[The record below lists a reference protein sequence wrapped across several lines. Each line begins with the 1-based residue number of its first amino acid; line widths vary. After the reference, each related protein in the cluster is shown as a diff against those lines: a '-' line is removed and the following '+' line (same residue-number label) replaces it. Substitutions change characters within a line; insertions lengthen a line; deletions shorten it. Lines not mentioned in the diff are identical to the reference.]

1 MVKSFKGAN
10 LEILISTTIEK
21 FGILALFTRGK
32 LVTSKIDCCKKNF
45 EGAMFVYVLKWKI
58 VYLLQVL
65 SQLVARFLAYLLIL
79 IHFQDKI
86 SKTSQYQEVS

>member
-1 MVKSFKGAN
+1 
-10 LEILISTTIEK
+10 
-21 FGILALFTRGK
+21 
-32 LVTSKIDCCKKNF
+32 
-45 EGAMFVYVLKWKI
+45 MFVYVLKWKI

-65 SQLVARFLAYLLIL
+65 SQLVASFLAYLLIL